1 MKGDFMSSP
10 KSSVESQLRT
20 KCNILESQVET
31 LERKNSTLRTK
42 EHIAKGLP
50 PILSTGIIDD
60 LPFKMK
66 TDQWKEIEGVGKF
79 PK

>member
-1 MKGDFMSSP
+1 MDAHQ
-10 KSSVESQLRT
+10 KSIESQLHTR
-20 KCNILESQVET
+20 CDILESQVKI
-31 LERKNSTLRTK
+31 LKKQNLTLRIK

-60 LPFKMK
+60 LPFKIK